1 MDGSVRICSAVSS
14 SLDMKILSFISLPTD
29 AAGLDIRMKIS
40 FRKHLCGQS
49 FIKQLL
55 VGRCD
60 GETLVMQEIGGNF
73 SVEILT
79 AKIVCPALHLPP
91 GLIEMTQFHVKVQRT
106 YPTFWYIEQA
116 DFNTIILESFSL

>member
-29 AAGLDIRMKIS
+29 AAGLDIQMKIS

-60 GETLVMQEIGGNF
+60 GETLVMQKIGGNF

-79 AKIVCPALHLPP
+79 AKIVCPALPP
-91 GLIEMTQFHVKVQRT
+91 PPST
-106 YPTFWYIEQA
+106 
-116 DFNTIILESFSL
+116 SFPS

>member
-79 AKIVCPALHLPP
+79 AKIVCPALHPP
-91 GLIEMTQFHVKVQRT
+91 PPSRVNRNDAISR
-106 YPTFWYIEQA
+106 
-116 DFNTIILESFSL
+116 